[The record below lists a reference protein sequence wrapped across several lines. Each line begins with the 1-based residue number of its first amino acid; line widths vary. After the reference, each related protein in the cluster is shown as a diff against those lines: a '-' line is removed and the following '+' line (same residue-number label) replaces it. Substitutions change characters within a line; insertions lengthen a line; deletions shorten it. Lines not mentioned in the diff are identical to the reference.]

1 MYSIHI
7 NHKQKDG
14 GPKDHE
20 IYTKQEADDAGMV
33 YVPWKEAKTGDWALT
48 DDDYVAEA
56 LRVSEYAGNQKHTN
70 KYVRMAFGYVLYNP
84 QYATKKFR
92 VKGRSTP
99 HTYTGKP
106 EMEIRSKQAPMK
118 NLAVTYAQTM
128 NKDLAIELAF
138 PGGVNENARGRYKRM
153 MRTEVFG
160 KMVREQLQL
169 LLSEHGMTEAY
180 TLDLLAEAI
189 DMAKNKKDV
198 TNMLKAV
205 DNLQTM
211 HGMNEK
217 SKVKTTQQLEA
228 TTTRRLLDEIDEE
241 EQKII
246 ATQVTVEDAKE

>member
-1 MYSIHI
+1 MSYSIHI
-7 NHKQKDG
+7 NHKVKDG
-14 GPKDHE
+14 GPVDHE

-33 YVPWKEAKTGDWALT
+33 YVHWKEAVTGDWCLT

-56 LRVSEYAGNQKHTN
+56 LKVSEYDGNQKHKN
-70 KYVRMAFGYVLYNP
+70 KYIRMPFGYVLYNP
-84 QYATKKFR
+84 KYPTKKFR
-92 VKGRSTP
+92 AIGRSTP

-106 EMEIRSKQAPMK
+106 EMEVRSKQAPMK

-128 NKDLAIELAF
+128 DKDLAIELAF
-138 PGGVNENARGRYKRM
+138 PGGVNNNARGRYKRM

-189 DMAKNKKDV
+189 EMAKGKGDV
-198 TNMLKAV
+198 TNILKAV

-217 SKVKTTQQLEA
+217 NKVKTTQQIES
-228 TTTRRLLDEIDEE
+228 TTRRLLDQIDEE
-241 EQKII
+241 EHKIT
-246 ATQVTVEDAKE
+246 ATQITEKDEE